1 MPVVFLQVSVLISV
15 RVKNESMSYIM
26 LLFGASVTLKARVLL
41 PHRDMARET
50 VASIQSLLALICVLK
65 TETITP
71 VVKIPDV
78 FLLAC

>member
-15 RVKNESMSYIM
+15 RVKNESMSHIM
-26 LLFGASVTLKARVLL
+26 LLFGASVALKARVLL

-65 TETITP
+65 TETIAP

-78 FLLAC
+78 FLLTC